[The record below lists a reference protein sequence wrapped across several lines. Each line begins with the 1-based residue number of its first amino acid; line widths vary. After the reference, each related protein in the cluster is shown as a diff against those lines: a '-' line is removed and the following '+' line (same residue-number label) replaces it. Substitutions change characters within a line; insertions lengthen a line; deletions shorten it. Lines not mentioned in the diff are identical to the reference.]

1 MSDMIEKIKR
11 KIKYFLLK
19 FGIRILSER
28 EYRELRLQRNSAIKK
43 MTGEFNKIDFITGL
57 SSVIFSKDRAMQLHL
72 LLESFDKAVN
82 SEVSVFVLYKASNR
96 GHLESYEELILVSR
110 YDNLNVHFVGELY
123 DFKENLLNIIKK
135 IETDKLFFLTDDD
148 VFIREWDTNAVLDI
162 DSSESILSLRHGL
175 NIIYSYNKNRSIS
188 QPTTTLARKNIKIYK
203 FDWLKGEGEW
213 SDPLSVNGHIYST
226 AEILNISLISDFE
239 GPNTYEAALKTYD
252 DIFPQ
257 SGLCYSESIIVN
269 LPINI
274 VQDEIKNKS
283 GDVSVDYLLDYWMKG
298 YKIDLSDLSN
308 VSNSSTHEEHKIE
321 FILR

>member
-11 KIKYFLLK
+11 KIKDFLLK
-19 FGIRILSER
+19 FGIRMLSER

-82 SEVSVFVLYKASNR
+82 CEVSIFVLYKASNR
-96 GHLESYEELILVSR
+96 SHLESYEELISLSR

-123 DFKENLLNIIKK
+123 DFKEDLLNILKK

-162 DSSESILSLRHGL
+162 DASESILSLRHGL
-175 NIIYSYNKNRSIS
+175 NIVYSYNKNRSIS
-188 QPTTTLARKNIKIYK
+188 QPKTTLAGKNIKIYK
-203 FDWLKGEGEW
+203 FDWLKGLGEW
-213 SDPLSVNGHIYST
+213 SDPLSVDGHIYST

-239 GPNTYEAALKTYD
+239 APNTYEAALKTYY

-274 VQDEIKNKS
+274 VQDEVKNKS
-283 GDVSVDYLLDYWMKG
+283 GDVSVDYLLDHWIKG

-308 VSNSSTHEEHKIE
+308 VSNSSTHEERKIK